1 MVGVRRFASAFESGS
16 AGRSRCRRGSRPGW
30 AEQGRAGQ
38 GRAGL
43 GRAEPAGPARCRPP
57 AAGGPGAPRLRRE
70 RGERRGLGSGAAVR
84 AGLLLVLVLCS
95 RGTERCPSA
104 FCECS
109 DWEDYKIT
117 CRDIYFI
124 PSLPE
129 DTQTLRF
136 LETHLRK
143 IPSDAFSNLP
153 NISRIYISIDE
164 TLQSLEAHSFNSLSK
179 VTHIE
184 IRNLRNLDYIDP
196 DAFKNLPLLKYLG
209 IFNTGLKVFPDLNKI
224 YSFDVN
230 FLLEIADNPYMTS
243 VPANAF
249 HGLCNE
255 SLTLKLYNNGFTSIQ
270 GHAFNGTN
278 LDAIYLHKNKYLK
291 VINDDAFLGVHS
303 GPTLLDVSRTA
314 VANLPAKGLESL
326 KELMA
331 KNTWT
336 LKKLPAVKAFLQ
348 LMRADLSYPS
358 HCCAFKSWKKKSGIL
373 EYLMCNQSSHSF
385 HKRSVKTLRD
395 PFYKDYAEYTDHT
408 NAVYDTNTKLTSFH
422 ENPHYYIFLEEHGEG
437 NLGFGKELK
446 NPQMEDVQTFD
457 SHYDY
462 PVCGGNEDVICT
474 PEPDEFNPCED
485 IMGYQFLRIVVWFV
499 NLLAILGN
507 IFVLFI
513 LLTSHYKLTVPRF
526 LMCNLAFADFCMGLY
541 LLLIASVDLYTR
553 SEYYN
558 HAIEWQTGPGCNTAG
573 FFTVFASE
581 LSVYTLTVITLER
594 WYAITFAMRPD
605 RKIRLRH
612 AVLVMLAGWLSCIL
626 LALLPLL
633 GVSSYSKVSIC
644 LPMDTETPVAEA
656 YIVFVL
662 ICNII
667 AFVIICAC
675 YIKIYVTVRNPQYK
689 SGDKDTKIAKRM
701 AVLIFT
707 DFLCM
712 APISFHALSAIMNKP
727 LITVSNSKI
736 LLVLFYPL
744 NSCANPFL
752 YAIFTKAF
760 RRDVFILLSK
770 FGICEHQAQ
779 VYRGQTVSAKNS
791 SGSYGQRISRGIGQV
806 LTSIQDPVN
815 DYLPAVTMQNQIPM
829 EKCKQTEL

>member
-1 MVGVRRFASAFESGS
+1 MLWLPVAF
-16 AGRSRCRRGSRPGW
+16 
-30 AEQGRAGQ
+30 Q
-38 GRAGL
+38 
-43 GRAEPAGPARCRPP
+43 
-57 AAGGPGAPRLRRE
+57 
-70 RGERRGLGSGAAVR
+70 
-84 AGLLLVLVLCS
+84 LVLVLCS
-95 RGTERCPSA
+95 QGTERCPSA

-109 DWEDYKIT
+109 DWDDYKIT
-117 CRDIYFI
+117 CRNIHFI

-136 LETHLRK
+136 METHLRT
-143 IPSDAFSNLP
+143 IPSEAFSNLP

-209 IFNTGLKVFPDLNKI
+209 IFNTGLKVFPGLTKI
-224 YSFDVN
+224 YSSDVN
-230 FLLEIADNPYMTS
+230 FLLEIADNPFMTS

-249 HGLCNE
+249 RGLCNE

-270 GHAFNGTN
+270 SHAFNGTN

-291 VINDDAFLGVHS
+291 VINEDAFLGVHS
-303 GPTLLDVSRTA
+303 GPTLLDVSRT
-314 VANLPAKGLESL
+314 VIVNLPVKGLESL

-331 KNTWT
+331 RNTWT
-336 LKKLPAVKAFLQ
+336 LKKLPAVKIFLQ
-348 LMRADLSYPS
+348 LIRADLSYPS
-358 HCCAFKSWKKKSGIL
+358 HCCAFKNWKKNSGLL
-373 EYLMCNQSSHSF
+373 EYLMCNQTGSHSF
-385 HKRSVKTLRD
+385 RNRRSFRGIRG
-395 PFYKDYAEYTDHT
+395 PFYKDYAEEYTDRT
-408 NAVYDTNTKLTSFH
+408 DTVYDKNTKFRNFH
-422 ENPHYYIFLEEHGEG
+422 ENSQYYIFLEEHGEE
-437 NLGFGKELK
+437 NVGFGQELK
-446 NPQMEDVQTFD
+446 NPQTEDVQAFD

-462 PVCGGNEDVICT
+462 LVCGGSEDVICT

-499 NLLAILGN
+499 NLLAIVGN
-507 IFVLFI
+507 VFVLFI

-594 WYAITFAMRPD
+594 WYAITFAMHPN

-612 AVLVMLAGWLSCIL
+612 ALIIMLGGWLSCFF
-626 LALLPLL
+626 LALLPLV

-656 YIVFVL
+656 YVVFVL

-675 YIKIYVTVRNPQYK
+675 YIKIYITVRNPQYK

-727 LITVSNSKI
+727 LITVTNSKI

-779 VYRGQTVSAKNS
+779 VYRGQTISGKNS
-791 SGSYGQRISRGIGQV
+791 SGSYGQRISRGIGQI

-815 DYLPAVTMQNQIPM
+815 DYLPAMTMQNQILV
-829 EKCKQTEL
+829 EECRQTEL

>member
-1 MVGVRRFASAFESGS
+1 ML
-16 AGRSRCRRGSRPGW
+16 C
-30 AEQGRAGQ
+30 
-38 GRAGL
+38 L
-43 GRAEPAGPARCRPP
+43 P
-57 AAGGPGAPRLRRE
+57 AAFQ
-70 RGERRGLGSGAAVR
+70 
-84 AGLLLVLVLCS
+84 LLLVLCS
-95 RGTERCPSA
+95 QGTERCPSA

-109 DWEDYKIT
+109 DWDDYKIT
-117 CRDIYFI
+117 CRDIHFI

-129 DTQTLRF
+129 DTQTL
-136 LETHLRK
+136 
-143 IPSDAFSNLP
+143 
-153 NISRIYISIDE
+153 
-164 TLQSLEAHSFNSLSK
+164 
-179 VTHIE
+179 E

-209 IFNTGLKVFPDLNKI
+209 IFNTGLKAFPDLTKI
-224 YSFDVN
+224 NSSDVN
-230 FLLEIADNPYMTS
+230 FLLEIADNPFMTS

-278 LDAIYLHKNKYLK
+278 LDAIYLHKNKYLE
-291 VINDDAFLGVHS
+291 VINDDAFLGVNS

-314 VANLPAKGLESL
+314 IANLPAKGLESL

-336 LKKLPAVKAFLQ
+336 LKKLPAVKIFLQ

-358 HCCAFKSWKKKSGIL
+358 HCCAFKSWKKTSGIL
-373 EYLMCNQSSHSF
+373 EYLTCNQSGSHSF
-385 HKRSVKTLRD
+385 RKRRSVKALRG
-395 PFYKDYAEYTDHT
+395 PLYKDYAEEYTDYT
-408 NAVYDTNTKLTSFH
+408 DTVYDKNTKFMNSH
-422 ENPHYYIFLEEHGEG
+422 ENSHYYIFLEEHGEG
-437 NLGFGKELK
+437 NLGFGQELK
-446 NPQMEDVQTFD
+446 NPQMEDIQTFD

-507 IFVLFI
+507 VFVLFI

-612 AVLVMLAGWLSCIL
+612 ALVIMLGGWLSCFL
-626 LALLPLL
+626 LALLPLV

-656 YIVFVL
+656 YVVFVL

-712 APISFHALSAIMNKP
+712 APIAFHALSAIMNKP
-727 LITVSNSKI
+727 LITVTNSKI

-779 VYRGQTVSAKNS
+779 VYRGQTISAKTS
-791 SGSYGQRISRGIGQV
+791 SGSYGQRISRGIGQI
-806 LTSIQDPVN
+806 LTSIQDPAN
-815 DYLPAVTMQNQIPM
+815 DYLPAVTMQNQILV
-829 EKCKQTEL
+829 EEYKQTEL

>member
-1 MVGVRRFASAFESGS
+1 ML
-16 AGRSRCRRGSRPGW
+16 C
-30 AEQGRAGQ
+30 
-38 GRAGL
+38 L
-43 GRAEPAGPARCRPP
+43 P
-57 AAGGPGAPRLRRE
+57 AAFQL
-70 RGERRGLGSGAAVR
+70 LL
-84 AGLLLVLVLCS
+84 LLLVLCS
-95 RGTERCPSA
+95 QGTERCPSA

-109 DWEDYKIT
+109 DWDDYKIT
-117 CRDIYFI
+117 CRDIHFI

-129 DTQTLRF
+129 DTQTL
-136 LETHLRK
+136 
-143 IPSDAFSNLP
+143 
-153 NISRIYISIDE
+153 
-164 TLQSLEAHSFNSLSK
+164 
-179 VTHIE
+179 E

-209 IFNTGLKVFPDLNKI
+209 IFNTGLKAFPDLTKI
-224 YSFDVN
+224 NSSDVN
-230 FLLEIADNPYMTS
+230 FLLEIADNPFMTS

-278 LDAIYLHKNKYLK
+278 LDAIYLHKNKYLE
-291 VINDDAFLGVHS
+291 VINDDAFLGVNS

-336 LKKLPAVKAFLQ
+336 LKKLPAVKIFLQ

-358 HCCAFKSWKKKSGIL
+358 HCCAFKSWKKTSGIL
-373 EYLMCNQSSHSF
+373 EYLMCNQSGSHSVR
-385 HKRSVKTLRD
+385 KSRSVKALRS
-395 PFYKDYAEYTDHT
+395 PLYKDYAEEYTDYT
-408 NAVYDTNTKLTSFH
+408 DTVYDKNTKFMNSH
-422 ENPHYYIFLEEHGEG
+422 ENSHYYIFLEEHGEG
-437 NLGFGKELK
+437 NLGFGQELK
-446 NPQMEDVQTFD
+446 NPQMEDIQTFD

-507 IFVLFI
+507 VFVLFI

-612 AVLVMLAGWLSCIL
+612 ALVIMLGGWLSCFL
-626 LALLPLL
+626 LALLPLV

-656 YIVFVL
+656 YVVFVL

-712 APISFHALSAIMNKP
+712 APIAFHALSAIMNKP
-727 LITVSNSKI
+727 LITVTNSKI

-779 VYRGQTVSAKNS
+779 VYRGQTISAKNS
-791 SGSYGQRISRGIGQV
+791 SGSYGQRISRGIGQI
-806 LTSIQDPVN
+806 LTSIQDPAN
-815 DYLPAVTMQNQIPM
+815 DYLPAVTVQNQILV
-829 EKCKQTEL
+829 EEYKQTEL

>member
-1 MVGVRRFASAFESGS
+1 MQCLPVAF
-16 AGRSRCRRGSRPGW
+16 
-30 AEQGRAGQ
+30 Q
-38 GRAGL
+38 L
-43 GRAEPAGPARCRPP
+43 V
-57 AAGGPGAPRLRRE
+57 L
-70 RGERRGLGSGAAVR
+70 V
-84 AGLLLVLVLCS
+84 LVLVLCS
-95 RGTERCPSA
+95 QGTELCPSA

-109 DWEDYKIT
+109 DWDDYRIT
-117 CRDIYFI
+117 CRDIHFI

-129 DTQTLRF
+129 HTQTLRF
-136 LETHLRK
+136 METHLRT
-143 IPSDAFSNLP
+143 IPSEAFSNLP
-153 NISRIYISIDE
+153 NISR
-164 TLQSLEAHSFNSLSK
+164 
-179 VTHIE
+179 IE

-209 IFNTGLKVFPDLNKI
+209 IFNTGLKVFPDLTKI
-224 YSFDVN
+224 YSSDVN
-230 FLLEIADNPYMTS
+230 FL
-243 VPANAF
+243 
-249 HGLCNE
+249 
-255 SLTLKLYNNGFTSIQ
+255 LKLYNNGFTSIQ

-291 VINDDAFLGVHS
+291 VINEDAFLGVHS
-303 GPTLLDVSRTA
+303 GPTLLDISRTEI
-314 VANLPAKGLESL
+314 VNLPAKGLESL

-336 LKKLPAVKAFLQ
+336 LKKLPAVKVFFQ

-358 HCCAFKSWKKKSGIL
+358 HCCAFKHMKKSSGIL
-373 EYLMCNQSSHSF
+373 EYLMCNQTSSHSF
-385 HKRSVKTLRD
+385 RTRRSVKTLRG
-395 PFYKDYAEYTDHT
+395 PLYKDYTEEYTDHT
-408 NAVYDTNTKLTSFH
+408 DTTYDKNTKFRNFH
-422 ENPHYYIFLEEHGEG
+422 ENSQYYIFFEDHGEG
-437 NLGFGKELK
+437 NVGFGQELK
-446 NPQMEDVQTFD
+446 NPQTDDMQTFD

-462 PVCGGNEDVICT
+462 PVCGSNEDVICT

-581 LSVYTLTVITLER
+581 LSIYTLTVITLER

-612 AVLVMLAGWLSCIL
+612 ALVIMLGGWLSCFL
-626 LALLPLL
+626 LALMPLV

-656 YIVFVL
+656 YVVFVL

-675 YIKIYVTVRNPQYK
+675 YIKIYITVRNPQYK

-727 LITVSNSKI
+727 LITVTNSKI

-760 RRDVFILLSK
+760 QRDVFILLSK

-779 VYRGQTVSAKNS
+779 VYRGQTISAKNS
-791 SGSYGQRISRGIGQV
+791 SGSYGQRISRGVGQI

-815 DYLPAVTMQNQIPM
+815 DYLPAMTTQNQILV
-829 EKCKQTEL
+829 EESKQTEL

>member
-1 MVGVRRFASAFESGS
+1 MLWLPVAF
-16 AGRSRCRRGSRPGW
+16 
-30 AEQGRAGQ
+30 Q
-38 GRAGL
+38 
-43 GRAEPAGPARCRPP
+43 
-57 AAGGPGAPRLRRE
+57 
-70 RGERRGLGSGAAVR
+70 
-84 AGLLLVLVLCS
+84 LVLVLCS
-95 RGTERCPSA
+95 QGTERCPSA

-109 DWEDYKIT
+109 DWDDYKIT
-117 CRDIYFI
+117 CRDIHFI

-136 LETHLRK
+136 METHLRT
-143 IPSDAFSNLP
+143 IPSEAFSNLP
-153 NISRIYISIDE
+153 NISR
-164 TLQSLEAHSFNSLSK
+164 
-179 VTHIE
+179 IE

-209 IFNTGLKVFPDLNKI
+209 IFNTGLKVFPDLTKI
-224 YSFDVN
+224 YSSDVN
-230 FLLEIADNPYMTS
+230 FLLEIADNPFMTS

-255 SLTLKLYNNGFTSIQ
+255 SLTLSIALP
-270 GHAFNGTN
+270 AFNH
-278 LDAIYLHKNKYLK
+278 AYLHKNKYLK
-291 VINDDAFLGVHS
+291 VINEDAFLGVHS
-303 GPTLLDVSRTA
+303 GPTLLD
-314 VANLPAKGLESL
+314 
-326 KELMA
+326 
-331 KNTWT
+331 
-336 LKKLPAVKAFLQ
+336 FL
-348 LMRADLSYPS
+348 LSS
-358 HCCAFKSWKKKSGIL
+358 FRIL
-373 EYLMCNQSSHSF
+373 EYLMCNQTGSHSF
-385 HKRSVKTLRD
+385 RNRRSFGAIRG
-395 PFYKDYAEYTDHT
+395 PFYKDYAEEYTDHT
-408 NAVYDTNTKLTSFH
+408 DTVYDKNTKFRNFH
-422 ENPHYYIFLEEHGEG
+422 ENSQYYIFLEEHGEE
-437 NLGFGKELK
+437 NVGFGQELK
-446 NPQMEDVQTFD
+446 NPQTEDMQAFD

-462 PVCGGNEDVICT
+462 LVCGGSEDVICT

-499 NLLAILGN
+499 NLLAIIGN
-507 IFVLFI
+507 VFVLFI

-594 WYAITFAMRPD
+594 WYAITFAMRPN

-612 AVLVMLAGWLSCIL
+612 ALVIMLGGWLSCFL
-626 LALLPLL
+626 LALLPLV

-656 YIVFVL
+656 YVVFVL

-675 YIKIYVTVRNPQYK
+675 YIKIYITVRNPQYK

-727 LITVSNSKI
+727 LITVTNSKI

-779 VYRGQTVSAKNS
+779 VYRGQTISVKNS
-791 SGSYGQRISRGIGQV
+791 SGSYGQRIGRGIGQI

-815 DYLPAVTMQNQIPM
+815 DYLPAMTMQNQILV
-829 EKCKQTEL
+829 EECKQTEL

>member
-1 MVGVRRFASAFESGS
+1 MLCLPVAF
-16 AGRSRCRRGSRPGW
+16 
-30 AEQGRAGQ
+30 Q
-38 GRAGL
+38 
-43 GRAEPAGPARCRPP
+43 
-57 AAGGPGAPRLRRE
+57 
-70 RGERRGLGSGAAVR
+70 
-84 AGLLLVLVLCS
+84 LLLVLVLCS
-95 RGTERCPSA
+95 QGTERCPSA

-109 DWEDYKIT
+109 DWDDYKIT
-117 CRDIYFI
+117 CRDIHFI

-129 DTQTLRF
+129 DTQTL
-136 LETHLRK
+136 
-143 IPSDAFSNLP
+143 
-153 NISRIYISIDE
+153 
-164 TLQSLEAHSFNSLSK
+164 
-179 VTHIE
+179 E

-209 IFNTGLKVFPDLNKI
+209 IFNTGLKAFPDLTKI
-224 YSFDVN
+224 YSSDVN
-230 FLLEIADNPYMTS
+230 FLLEIADNPFMTS

-278 LDAIYLHKNKYLK
+278 LDAIYLHKNKYLE

-314 VANLPAKGLESL
+314 VAHLPAKGLESL

-336 LKKLPAVKAFLQ
+336 LKKLPAVKIFLQ

-358 HCCAFKSWKKKSGIL
+358 HCCAFKSWKKTSGIL
-373 EYLMCNQSSHSF
+373 EYLTCNQSGSHSF
-385 HKRSVKTLRD
+385 RKRRSVKALRG
-395 PFYKDYAEYTDHT
+395 PFYKDYAEEYTDHT
-408 NAVYDTNTKLTSFH
+408 DTVYDKNTKFTNFH
-422 ENPHYYIFLEEHGEG
+422 ENSHYYIFLEERGEG
-437 NLGFGKELK
+437 NLGFGQELK

-612 AVLVMLAGWLSCIL
+612 ALVIMLGGWLSCFL
-626 LALLPLL
+626 LALLPLV

-656 YIVFVL
+656 YVVFVL

-727 LITVSNSKI
+727 LITVTNSKI

-779 VYRGQTVSAKNS
+779 VYRGQTISAKNN
-791 SGSYGQRISRGIGQV
+791 SGSYGQRISRGIGQI

-815 DYLPAVTMQNQIPM
+815 DYIPAVTMQNQILM
-829 EKCKQTEL
+829 EECKQTEL

>member
-1 MVGVRRFASAFESGS
+1 MLCLPVAF
-16 AGRSRCRRGSRPGW
+16 
-30 AEQGRAGQ
+30 Q
-38 GRAGL
+38 L
-43 GRAEPAGPARCRPP
+43 V
-57 AAGGPGAPRLRRE
+57 L
-70 RGERRGLGSGAAVR
+70 V
-84 AGLLLVLVLCS
+84 LVLVLCS
-95 RGTERCPSA
+95 QGTERCPSA

-109 DWEDYKIT
+109 DWDDYKIT
-117 CRDIYFI
+117 CRDIHFI

-129 DTQTLRF
+129 HTQTLRF
-136 LETHLRK
+136 METHLRT
-143 IPSDAFSNLP
+143 IPSEAFSNLP
-153 NISRIYISIDE
+153 NISR
-164 TLQSLEAHSFNSLSK
+164 
-179 VTHIE
+179 IE

-209 IFNTGLKVFPDLNKI
+209 IFNTGLKVFPDLTKI
-224 YSFDVN
+224 YSSDVN
-230 FLLEIADNPYMTS
+230 FLLEIADNPFMTS

-255 SLTLKLYNNGFTSIQ
+255 SLTLKLYNNGFTSIH

-291 VINDDAFLGVHS
+291 VINEDAFLGVHS
-303 GPTLLDVSRTA
+303 GPTLLDISRTEI
-314 VANLPAKGLESL
+314 VSLPAKGLESL

-336 LKKLPAVKAFLQ
+336 LKKLPAVKIFLQ

-358 HCCAFKSWKKKSGIL
+358 HCCAFKNWKKGSGIL
-373 EYLMCNQSSHSF
+373 EYLMCNQTSSHSF
-385 HKRSVKTLRD
+385 RKRRSVKALRG
-395 PFYKDYAEYTDHT
+395 PLHKDYTEEHTDHT
-408 NAVYDTNTKLTSFH
+408 DTTYDKNTKFRNFH
-422 ENPHYYIFLEEHGEG
+422 ENSQYYIFFEDHGEE
-437 NLGFGKELK
+437 NVGFGQELK
-446 NPQMEDVQTFD
+446 NPQTEDMQTFD

-462 PVCGGNEDVICT
+462 PVCGGNEDVLCT

-581 LSVYTLTVITLER
+581 LSIYTLTVITLER

-612 AVLVMLAGWLSCIL
+612 ALVIMLGGWLSCFL
-626 LALLPLL
+626 LALMPLV

-656 YIVFVL
+656 YVVFVL

-675 YIKIYVTVRNPQYK
+675 YIKIYITVRNPQYK

-727 LITVSNSKI
+727 LITVTNSKI

-779 VYRGQTVSAKNS
+779 VYRGQTISAKNS
-791 SGSYGQRISRGIGQV
+791 SGYYGQRISRGVGQI
-806 LTSIQDPVN
+806 LTSVQDPVN
-815 DYLPAVTMQNQIPM
+815 DYLPAMTMQNQILV
-829 EKCKQTEL
+829 EESKQTEL

>member
-1 MVGVRRFASAFESGS
+1 MLCLPVAF
-16 AGRSRCRRGSRPGW
+16 
-30 AEQGRAGQ
+30 Q
-38 GRAGL
+38 
-43 GRAEPAGPARCRPP
+43 
-57 AAGGPGAPRLRRE
+57 
-70 RGERRGLGSGAAVR
+70 
-84 AGLLLVLVLCS
+84 LLLVLVLCS
-95 RGTERCPSA
+95 QGTERCPSA

-109 DWEDYKIT
+109 DWDDYKIT
-117 CRDIYFI
+117 CRDIHFI
-124 PSLPE
+124 PRLPE

-136 LETHLRK
+136 METHLRT

-164 TLQSLEAHSFNSLSK
+164 TLQSLEAHSFNSLSQ

-184 IRNLRNLDYIDP
+184 IRNLRNLEYIDP

-209 IFNTGLKVFPDLNKI
+209 IFNTGLKAFPDLTKI
-224 YSFDVN
+224 YSSDVN
-230 FLLEIADNPYMTS
+230 FLLEIADNPFMTS

-249 HGLCNE
+249 RGLCNE

-278 LDAIYLHKNKYLK
+278 LDAIYLHKNKYLE

-303 GPTLLDVSRTA
+303 GPTLLPATRLILRSTRSSELELPESSRQLCLCL
-314 VANLPAKGLESL
+314 LPKHPSL
-326 KELMA
+326 K
-331 KNTWT
+331 
-336 LKKLPAVKAFLQ
+336 Q
-348 LMRADLSYPS
+348 ADQTI
-358 HCCAFKSWKKKSGIL
+358 KTSGDFPLCSFRIL
-373 EYLMCNQSSHSF
+373 EYLTCNQSSSHSF
-385 HKRSVKTLRD
+385 RKRRSVKTLSG
-395 PFYKDYAEYTDHT
+395 PFYKDYAEEYTDHT
-408 NAVYDTNTKLTSFH
+408 DTMYDKNTKFMNFH
-422 ENPHYYIFLEEHGEG
+422 ENSHYYIFLEEHGEG
-437 NLGFGKELK
+437 NLGFGQELK
-446 NPQMEDVQTFD
+446 NPQMEDAQTFD

-485 IMGYQFLRIVVWFV
+485 IMGYQFLRIAVWFV

-541 LLLIASVDLYTR
+541 LLLIASVDLHTR

-612 AVLVMLAGWLSCIL
+612 ALVIMLGGWLSCFL
-626 LALLPLL
+626 LALLPLV

-656 YIVFVL
+656 YVVFVL

-727 LITVSNSKI
+727 LITVTNSKI

-779 VYRGQTVSAKNS
+779 VYRGQTISAKNS
-791 SGSYGQRISRGIGQV
+791 SGSYGQRISRAIGPIPTR
-806 LTSIQDPVN
+806 LQDPAN
-815 DYLPAVTMQNQIPM
+815 DYLPAVTMQNQILM
-829 EKCKQTEL
+829 EECKQTEL